1 MEIFTI
7 TEFDVITGKEV
18 TREMTPEEKA
28 QHLQDI
34 ADETPSPD

>member
-1 MEIFTI
+1 MDIFTI
-7 TEFDVITGKEV
+7 TEYDVITGLEI